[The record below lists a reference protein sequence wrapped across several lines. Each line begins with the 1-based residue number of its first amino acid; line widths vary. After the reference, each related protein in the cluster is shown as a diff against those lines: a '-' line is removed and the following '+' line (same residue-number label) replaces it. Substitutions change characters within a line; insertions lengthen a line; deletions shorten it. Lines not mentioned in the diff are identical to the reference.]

1 VPIRRQ
7 DLGSSR
13 HQQLTVVRLL
23 HQLDVSLSERGT
35 ALEEVVD
42 HVRALTLLTSAAS
55 KASVRQWEAVRSEI
69 WATRTPGD
77 PSLNRFVSE
86 SIEVMIGVCEVG
98 SGRPHYLTMR

>member
-1 VPIRRQ
+1 MPIRRQ

-55 KASVRQWEAVRSEI
+55 KASVAPMGGS
-69 WATRTPGD
+69 
-77 PSLNRFVSE
+77 
-86 SIEVMIGVCEVG
+86 EVG
-98 SGRPHYLTMR
+98 DLGDQDPGRPFSQSICQRID